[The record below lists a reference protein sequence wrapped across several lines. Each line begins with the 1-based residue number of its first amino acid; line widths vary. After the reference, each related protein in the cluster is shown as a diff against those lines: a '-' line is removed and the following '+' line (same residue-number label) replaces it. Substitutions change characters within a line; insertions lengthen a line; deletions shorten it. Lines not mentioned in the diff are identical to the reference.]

1 MPGESVMNNEHD
13 LEFAAHEV
21 AGNEHDNLGRLAA
34 EPAMPS
40 GILATLLSPQTLQI
54 LMLSGGGLLVFGLVI
69 WLWAQG
75 VFENSLITAVCLGVV
90 NLGVLAAGM
99 IEVRN
104 SRYQTAG
111 MALTILA
118 CLVLP
123 LNLWFY
129 DAQGLVTL
137 DQGGHLWV
145 AALVCCSLYVGV
157 AWILANPVFVYSIVG
172 GVALTGMLFLAD
184 QKIDRFWEITSPS
197 ALLMVIGMVC
207 IHAERLFPMNDGP
220 FSRAKFGTAFFR
232 AGHMALAMGMSILIS
247 GHLVGW
253 VYEPLFAEFGWFPEP
268 AVATQTNLKVIALM
282 LSIAAAYSYLYS
294 QIVVADRGRYTASA
308 IATLLWCGLITMD
321 LLAIPFTMEVAA
333 LIAAG
338 GALLAS
344 LPALFK
350 SDEQTESSFFKT
362 YFGNLVVN
370 SGMESVARG
379 MKTIATLLVACLYV
393 RARFAV
399 PGFISPYQFS
409 GVFVLA
415 SVFTAAAT
423 WLASRK
429 TTGFT
434 RQFQLS
440 TVAVLGVLS
449 VAGMLGT
456 MGYGLSTTTLIGEM
470 MVPLA
475 IAGFAAAVAK
485 NENQKEWAVAAESA
499 VAVLL
504 AVGCGVAIGIVDAV
518 ATQSPHLWLT
528 VFFAQAAV
536 CFGLTSRHEF
546 RVTSAVG
553 AVVSMCGLIWQ
564 LLLALGVTQYVFL
577 YATLLMGISATVA
590 TVLAGEA
597 SPFKTVAKWTSR
609 VCLSYGGVATML
621 LGLARLLTGESQ
633 WAVVGLLA
641 AYLTASAIA
650 AWLADEAKWRQHFSI
665 VSGLQLVLM
674 LFTIGALST
683 LDFVQR
689 LELLITAA
697 GLFLFAAGM
706 VGWRREGETRD
717 PIVSYNLAFGSI
729 LSTVPLLFGM
739 ICQRLGWGW
748 NDWVWIM
755 FHELGVLVVGLVL
768 LGAGVLCRIRW
779 STLTGAASLAIYVL
793 SLVLLVRLPDQLQT
807 TAIYMMVGGGV
818 FFAAAVLLSIYRD
831 RLLAL
836 PQKVKSGEG
845 VFEVLTWR

>member
-1 MPGESVMNNEHD
+1 MPGESVMNNEQD
-13 LEFAAHEV
+13 LEFGSLPN
-21 AGNEHDNLGRLAA
+21 AGNEHDNLGRPAG
-34 EPAMPS
+34 EPAVPS
-40 GILATLLSPQTLQI
+40 GILATLLSPQTLQT
-54 LMLSGGGLLVFGLVI
+54 LMLSGGGLLVLGLVI

-75 VFENSLITAVCLGVV
+75 VFENSLVTAVCLGAV
-90 NLGVLAAGM
+90 NLGVLALGV
-99 IEVRN
+99 IGVRN

-184 QKIDRFWEITSPS
+184 QNVDRFWEITSPS

-207 IHAERLFPMNDGP
+207 IHAERLFPVNDGP
-220 FSRAKFGTAFFR
+220 FSRAKFGNAFIR
-232 AGHMALAMGMSILIS
+232 AGHAALAVGMSILIS

-253 VYEPLFAEFGWFPEP
+253 VYEPLFAEFGWFPQP
-268 AVATQTNLKVIALM
+268 AVATQTNLKVIALV

-294 QIVVADRGRYTASA
+294 QIVVKDRGRYAASA
-308 IATLLWCGLITMD
+308 IATLVWCGLITMD

-350 SDEQTESSFFKT
+350 SDEQAEGSTFNT
-362 YFGNLVVN
+362 YFGNLVAN
-370 SGMESVARG
+370 SGMDSVARG
-379 MKTIATLLVACLYV
+379 MQAIAALLVSCLYV
-393 RARFAV
+393 RARFTL
-399 PGFISPYQFS
+399 PSLISSYDFS

-415 SVFTAAAT
+415 TIFTGAAM
-423 WLASRK
+423 WLSSRK
-429 TTGFT
+429 TAGFT

-440 TVAVLGVLS
+440 TIAVLGVLA
-449 VAGMLGT
+449 VAGTIGTLGFEF
-456 MGYGLSTTTLIGEM
+456 STYTLVGEM
-470 MVPLA
+470 FVPLA
-475 IAGFAAAVAK
+475 VAALAVTVAK
-485 NENQKEWAVAAESA
+485 YENRNEWGIAAECA
-499 VAVLL
+499 TMVLL
-504 AVGCGVAIGIVDAV
+504 VVGCGVAVGLVDTV
-518 ATQSPHLWLT
+518 VTSWPHLWLT

-536 CFGLTSRHEF
+536 CFGLVSRNEF
-546 RVTSAVG
+546 RPTAAAG
-553 AVVSMCGLIWQ
+553 AVVSMCGLTWQ
-564 LLLALGVTQYVFL
+564 LLLAMGVSQYVFL
-577 YATLLMGISATVA
+577 YATLLMGVSAA
-590 TVLAGEA
+590 IAILFAGEA
-597 SPFKTVAKWTSR
+597 SPFKTVAQWTSR
-609 VCLSYGGVATML
+609 VCLSYGGVATMF

-633 WAVVGLLA
+633 WAVVVLLA
-641 AYLTASAIA
+641 TYLAASAVA
-650 AWLADEAKWRQHFSI
+650 AWLADEVKWRQHFSI

-706 VGWRREGETRD
+706 VGWRREGESRD
-717 PIVSYNLAFGSI
+717 PIVSYNLAFGSF
-729 LSTVPLLFGM
+729 LSVVPLVFGL
-739 ICQRLGWGW
+739 IGQRLGWGW
-748 NDWVWIM
+748 DDWVWIM
-755 FHELGVLVVGLVL
+755 FHELGVLVVGLML
-768 LGAGVLCRIRW
+768 LGIGVLCRIRW
-779 STLTGAASLAIYVL
+779 STLTGAASLAFYVL

-818 FFAAAVLLSIYRD
+818 FFTTAVVLSIYRD